1 METLFFIAIV
11 FAFAVLI
18 AWLLLSPKKKSITKR
33 RQEKLAAKRI
43 HTDRLTTPSDYLLA
57 RKDEMWRKKREAP
70 PQDIIATNRFAPKSV
85 SRGQAE
91 YDGYSRRDR
100 AHVVVG
106 TAYIKKEDHL
116 SEPVM
121 KPIER
126 KEGQSGG

>member
-1 METLFFIAIV
+1 METFYFIAIV
-11 FAFAVLI
+11 FALAVLL
-18 AWLLLSPKKKSITKR
+18 AWLVLSPKKKSISTR
-33 RQEKLAAKRI
+33 RQERLRAKQF

-85 SRGQAE
+85 SLGQAE

-106 TAYIKKEDHL
+106 TAYIKKEDRL
-116 SEPVM
+116 SQPVT
-121 KPIER
+121 KPVER